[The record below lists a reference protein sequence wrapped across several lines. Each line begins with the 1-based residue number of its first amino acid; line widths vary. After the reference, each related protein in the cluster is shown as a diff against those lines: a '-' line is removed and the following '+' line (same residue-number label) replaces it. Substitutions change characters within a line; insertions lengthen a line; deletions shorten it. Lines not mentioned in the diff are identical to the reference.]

1 MMTILHSPTLQTLK
15 RHNWA
20 ADTTNKCDFEVLQFL
35 DDSKDLELVSTGK
48 EALCAAKCSFAI
60 LSTG

>member
-20 ADTTNKCDFEVLQFL
+20 ADTTNKCDFEVLQYL
-35 DDSKDLELVSTGK
+35 DDSTKGFGNVEQISTGK
-48 EALCAAKCSFAI
+48 EALRSA
-60 LSTG
+60 